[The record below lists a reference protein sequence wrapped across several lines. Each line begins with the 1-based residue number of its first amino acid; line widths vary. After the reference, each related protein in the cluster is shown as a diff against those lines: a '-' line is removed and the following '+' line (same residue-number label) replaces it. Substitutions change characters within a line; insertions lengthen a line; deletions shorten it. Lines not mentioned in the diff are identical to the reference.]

1 MPIDSYVQIAP
12 DSTGKKVD
20 MDQVVSAAGDTIYRQ
35 RATLVGETG
44 DILQALLEQQLIQTN
59 ILAGIF
65 KVLASSNAEYAGV
78 DPLDKDHV
86 QF

>member
-20 MDQVVSAAGDTIYRQ
+20 MDQVASAAGDTIYQQ

-44 DILQALLEQQLIQTN
+44 NILQALLEQQHIQTN

-65 KVLASSNAEYAGV
+65 KLLASSNPEFAGV
-78 DPLDKDHV
+78 DPLDKGRV